1 MQDMQI
7 GMNGRG
13 QWVVR
18 DFAGRRGGVFTDRRE
33 ALRFALSANGHRPD
47 AVVMVPWPL
56 ELMPRGP
63 ACDAGARAA

>member
-1 MQDMQI
+1 MRATVSTMQDMQI

-13 QWVVR
+13 KWVVR
-18 DFAGRRGGVFTDRRE
+18 DAAGRRGGVFTGRRE

-56 ELMPRGP
+56 EFMP
-63 ACDAGARAA
+63 